1 MKEEGIHEGCI
12 EQIQRLYQD
21 RLFLVQMLPRM
32 KIRIIDLEMR
42 PDVQEK
48 SSKVVER
55 SGYEI
60 YRYQIW
66 KGIEGFYN
74 LFGFAVEGVDY
85 KADTDEMVNVPSIV

>member
-1 MKEEGIHEGCI
+1 MFRK
-12 EQIQRLYQD
+12 
-21 RLFLVQMLPRM
+21 
-32 KIRIIDLEMR
+32 
-42 PDVQEK
+42 
-48 SSKVVER
+48 KVAKLWNEAVT
-55 SGYEI
+55 EI